1 LAAVPFR
8 IAAAFALFIGYIL
21 KLPESNRER
30 SIDVK
35 SIRLNYFFFFFLA
48 VFFLATFF
56 AFFFAAMFN
65 SSSVCSGRGD
75 SVTPQNVINMK
86 DLHLRM
92 QLRRAFRKSANF
104 QKSVK
109 PLILKG

>member
-1 LAAVPFR
+1 VPEG
-8 IAAAFALFIGYIL
+8 I
-21 KLPESNRER
+21 RER
-30 SIDVK
+30 QIDVK

-86 DLHLRM
+86 DLHLGM
-92 QLRRAFRKSANF
+92 QLSLGFRKSLF
-104 QKSVK
+104 FRKFRK
-109 PLILKG
+109 PLILKGWIYHSVHG

>member
-1 LAAVPFR
+1 
-8 IAAAFALFIGYIL
+8 
-21 KLPESNRER
+21 
-30 SIDVK
+30 VK

-86 DLHLRM
+86 DLHLGM
-92 QLRRAFRKSANF
+92 QLCLGFRQSAFFVKF
-104 QKSVK
+104 KK